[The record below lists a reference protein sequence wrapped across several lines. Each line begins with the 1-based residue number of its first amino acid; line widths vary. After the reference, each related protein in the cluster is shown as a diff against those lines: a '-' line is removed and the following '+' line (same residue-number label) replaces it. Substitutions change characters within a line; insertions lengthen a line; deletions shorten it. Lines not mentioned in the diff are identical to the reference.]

1 MNFLNHTQLP
11 RLSRGG
17 VAALAGIAATAA
29 IALPGPDWIPLTN
42 AAQSDARGLQGI
54 CGIAGPVGPQAAAD
68 PQRKAGLLGIDGING
83 PGHDR

>member
-1 MNFLNHTQLP
+1 MNFLHHTQLP

-17 VAALAGIAATAA
+17 AAALAGIAATAA
-29 IALPGPDWIPLTN
+29 IALAGADRLPVTH

-54 CGIAGPVGPQAAAD
+54 CGIVGPQAAAD
-68 PQRKAGLLGIDGING
+68 PRPKVGLLGIEGING

>member
-1 MNFLNHTQLP
+1 MNFLHHTQFP

-17 VAALAGIAATAA
+17 AAALAGIAATAV
-29 IALPGPDWIPLTN
+29 IALTGPDKMPVTQ

-54 CGIAGPVGPQAAAD
+54 RGIAGSLGPQHATD
-68 PQRKAGLLGIDGING
+68 RQPTRGLLGIEGING